1 MDIYITNDKNIVNEI
16 VDIHIA
22 TFQGFFLT
30 FLGKGFLKQLY
41 KGYIEHKQSNL
52 IIARQDKEIVG
63 FIAYSSD
70 ISDLYKYLI
79 KKKLL
84 LFAWYSFVAFIKN
97 PKILFRLLS
106 AFSKSEEVNRKE
118 KYIELAS
125 IGVKPDVKAQ
135 GIGSSMISYMKEQID
150 FNEYEYISL
159 ETDAENNE
167 YANKFYQKNGFILA
181 RTYETKQNRK
191 MNEYKY
197 TYMENSK

>member
-16 VDIHIA
+16 VDIHMA

-41 KGYIEHKQSNL
+41 EGYIEHKQSNL
-52 IIARQDKEIVG
+52 IVAKQNNEIVG

-84 LFAWYSFVAFIKN
+84 LFAWYSFSAFVKN

-106 AFSKSEEVNRKE
+106 AFKKSDEVRRKE
-118 KYIELAS
+118 SYIELAS

-167 YANKFYQKNGFILA
+167 YANKIYQKNGFVLA
-181 RTYETKQNRK
+181 RTYKTKQGRK
-191 MNEYKY
+191 MNEYRY
-197 TYMENSK
+197 RRQ

>member
-16 VDIHIA
+16 VDIHMA

-41 KGYIEHKQSNL
+41 EGYIEHKQSNL
-52 IIARQDKEIVG
+52 IVAKQNNEIVG

-84 LFAWYSFVAFIKN
+84 LFAWYSFIAFIKN

-150 FNEYEYISL
+150 FNEYGYISL

-167 YANKFYQKNGFILA
+167 YANKFYQKNGFILE
-181 RTYETKQNRK
+181 RTYETKQGRK
-191 MNEYKY
+191 MNEYR
-197 TYMENSK
+197 NRGV

>member
-16 VDIHIA
+16 VDIHMA

-41 KGYIEHKQSNL
+41 EGYIEHKQSNL
-52 IIARQDKEIVG
+52 IVAKQNNEIVG

-84 LFAWYSFVAFIKN
+84 LFAWYSFSAFVKN

-106 AFSKSEEVNRKE
+106 AFKKSDEVRRKE
-118 KYIELAS
+118 SYIELAS

-167 YANKFYQKNGFILA
+167 YANKFYQKNGFVLA
-181 RTYETKQNRK
+181 RTYKTKQGRK
-191 MNEYKY
+191 MNEYRY
-197 TYMENSK
+197 RRQ

>member
-16 VDIHIA
+16 VDIHMA

-41 KGYIEHKQSNL
+41 EGYIEHKQSNL
-52 IIARQDKEIVG
+52 IVAKQNNEIVG

-97 PKILFRLLS
+97 PKILFRLLA
-106 AFSKSEEVNRKE
+106 AFSKSEEVSRKE

-167 YANKFYQKNGFILA
+167 YANKFYQKNGFILS
-181 RTYETKQNRK
+181 RTYETKQGRK
-191 MNEYKY
+191 MNEYIY
-197 TYMENSK
+197 GEF

>member
-1 MDIYITNDKNIVNEI
+1 MDICITNDKNIVDEI
-16 VDIHIA
+16 VDIHMA

-41 KGYIEHKQSNL
+41 EGYIEHKKSNL
-52 IIARQDKEIVG
+52 IIARQDKEIAG

-79 KKKLL
+79 RKKLL
-84 LFAWYSFVAFIKN
+84 LFAWYSFIAFIKN

-106 AFSKSEEVNRKE
+106 AFSKSEEVSRKE

-135 GIGSSMISYMKEQID
+135 GIGSSMISYMKKHID

-159 ETDAENNE
+159 ETDAESNE
-167 YANKFYQKNGFILA
+167 YANKFYLKNGFILT
-181 RTYETKQNRK
+181 RTYKTKQNRK
-191 MNEYKY
+191 MNEYKF
-197 TYMENSK
+197 YMIGERS